1 MAIKKEI
8 ALVRELRPSDPA
20 EEPGPAKEPS
30 LIEEFRLTSLAA
42 EFEQHSQAE
51 IERLGG
57 EQPDFDEPLY
67 HEAVSL
73 VLRKLGRKSR
83 KLS

>member
-1 MAIKKEI
+1 MPTKKDI
-8 ALVRELRPSDPA
+8 ALVRELRPSNPT
-20 EEPGPAKEPS
+20 EEEAVAKEPA

-51 IERLGG
+51 IERLGS
-57 EQPDFDEPLY
+57 EQPDFDENLY

-73 VLRKLGRKSR
+73 VLRKLGRYR
-83 KLS
+83 Q